1 MLICQCNICNVFFL
15 KKLEENLHLEKL
27 HFTRSSCA
35 IITIENDLLLELK
48 NLPKQ
53 CVFK

>member
-1 MLICQCNICNVFFL
+1 MFFL

-27 HFTRSSCA
+27 HFTCSSCA
-35 IITIENDLLLELK
+35 IITIENDLLLESK

-53 CVFK
+53 CMFK

>member
-1 MLICQCNICNVFFL
+1 MFFL

-35 IITIENDLLLELK
+35 IITIENDLLELK